1 MKVVVESEKGIIM
14 RDVERVDSFSKRF
27 MGLMGRKIDQDYGGM
42 LLLNCSSIHTFF
54 MKSEIDVV
62 YLSKNYEVLAFE
74 TIKPWR
80 VGRLVKGA
88 RHVIEMPA
96 QSNRFNKGDI
106 ITVKNN
112 KVIKIYC

>member
-27 MGLMGRKIDQDYGGM
+27 MGLMGRKIDQDYSGM

-96 QSNRFNKGDI
+96 QSNRFSKGDI